1 MFLENEKV
9 LHRISTFRSVVKTR
23 SASTH
28 SSWDM
33 QIGAEQTIVENK

>member
-23 SASTH
+23 SG
-28 SSWDM
+28 
-33 QIGAEQTIVENK
+33 INPL